1 MFLWK
6 KREETLLKFLLQGLL
21 WRHST
26 SARGELQSLVNTNT
40 PEWLVL
46 ADYPSS
52 HCQLAHVTN
61 ISFCTHCNDIVQQQF
76 PLLITTLQQRKLR
89 PGYILYL
96 IYPLLPLAPKS
107 FLNQPESGQM
117 EKKKKDIYIYI
128 FFSQKTEAMERDS
141 MKKIPT
147 EKKAPIK
154 TLCFPLYLL
163 KESCKCQCKWW
174 GVWCFDRSKSII
186 KVRAVSRYF
195 IFSLK
200 NKATL

>member
-107 FLNQPESGQM
+107 FSNQPESGQM
-117 EKKKKDIYIYI
+117 EKKKYILFTKNRGYGKG
-128 FFSQKTEAMERDS
+128 FHEKNSNG
-141 MKKIPT
+141 KKST
-147 EKKAPIK
+147 HQN
-154 TLCFPLYLL
+154 TLL
-163 KESCKCQCKWW
+163 SS
-174 GVWCFDRSKSII
+174 V
-186 KVRAVSRYF
+186 
-195 IFSLK
+195 SLK
-200 NKATL
+200 RVLQMPVQMMGRLMFWQKQEHH